1 MMEKNPESKMWEC
14 GGLDKVDG
22 KVAFDYMD
30 TDECARAVVN
40 NYIEMLGV
48 GLVNIANVFRPEAI
62 MLGGGVCA
70 EGERLTTPLRE
81 FMKREIYAGGKGPD
95 VKILIAEL
103 GNKAGILG
111 AAALL
116 M

>member
-1 MMEKNPESKMWEC
+1 MWDC

-22 KVAFDYMD
+22 KVAFDYLE
-30 TDECARAVVN
+30 TDETAKAVVK
-40 NYIEMLGV
+40 NYTDMLGV

-70 EGERLTTPLRE
+70 EGERLTKPLQE
-81 FMKREIYAGGKGPD
+81 FMDREIYAGTKGPA